1 MSVACVELNG
11 SIVLNNGTTVTRAW
25 LTDELT
31 TGAPAGNPTQTLT
44 GFFFPGLVDAHCHI
58 GLDAQGATSDHAARQ
73 QAHATWHSGVTLVRD
88 AGSPRDTR
96 FLDGEPNTPSIIRAG
111 RHIARPRRYIRHFA
125 WELDDPQQ
133 LPAAI
138 EAQAKAGDGWV
149 KIVADWIDRSTGQL
163 APLWTRRQLVEG
175 IARAHDLGARV
186 TAHTFSTAALDDLFD
201 AGIDG
206 IEHGTGM
213 TADHMARAADAAIP
227 VTPTL
232 LQVGR
237 FSHIADQ
244 GHRYPLFA
252 RQMRAMGERRYDHV
266 AHMVE
271 AGVKLLVGTDAGGTI
286 EHGRI
291 ADECAELVAAGVP
304 APRVMDAATW
314 QARAFLAAAPRAAR
328 LPAAVVGYENDP
340 RRDITELHRPRHI
353 VAPWRG

>member
-213 TADHMARAADAAIP
+213 TAEHMARAADAAIP

-237 FSHIADQ
+237 FSQIADQ

-304 APRVMDAATW
+304 APRVMDAVTW
-314 QARAFLAAAPRAAR
+314 QARAFLAAAPRAVR